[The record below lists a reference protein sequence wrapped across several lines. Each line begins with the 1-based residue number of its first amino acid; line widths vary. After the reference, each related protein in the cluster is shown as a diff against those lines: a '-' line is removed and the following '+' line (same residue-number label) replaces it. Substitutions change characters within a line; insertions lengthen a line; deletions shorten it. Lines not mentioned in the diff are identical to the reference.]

1 MPKSLER
8 ELDGLYALPPGAF
21 IAARQELAKRYR
33 TAGDRESAERV
44 KTARR
49 PTLAAWTANQLAR
62 QERGKLRVLLNAGRR
77 VRSAQRRALSGGS
90 GAAEALREA
99 ADQEREVLR
108 PLVQAGARILSEG
121 GQRATETT
129 LHQLERTLHAAARD
143 EEVGEALR
151 RGRLTHELD
160 PTGFGPFSP
169 ADVKPLGRRKRAAP
183 RKTERDLKEERRA
196 LELRQRIGELRRAV
210 KAAERE
216 LAKAERSARAKE
228 RILNTARERLAVA
241 ESGAERINRK
251 R

>member
-108 PLVQAGARILSEG
+108 PLVQAGARIL
-121 GQRATETT
+121 
-129 LHQLERTLHAAARD
+129 
-143 EEVGEALR
+143 
-151 RGRLTHELD
+151 
-160 PTGFGPFSP
+160 
-169 ADVKPLGRRKRAAP
+169 
-183 RKTERDLKEERRA
+183 
-196 LELRQRIGELRRAV
+196 
-210 KAAERE
+210 
-216 LAKAERSARAKE
+216 
-228 RILNTARERLAVA
+228 
-241 ESGAERINRK
+241 
-251 R
+251 